1 MLGINSAQSFQSN
14 LGSIMHHQGL
24 KTRFYDKNVFYLRE
38 NAIFLA
44 ILTLSIYIFDDEN
57 AIFFL
62 HFRNQ

>member
-1 MLGINSAQSFQSN
+1 MLEINNAQSFQSN
-14 LGSIMHHQGL
+14 LDSIMHRQGL
-24 KTRFYDKNVFYLRE
+24 RTRFYDKNVFYLRE
-38 NAIFLA
+38 NAICLA